1 MGESVG
7 TPQLGI
13 ISESSRFG
21 RLSLAVPPLFL
32 WIALTDQ
39 TILQLN
45 PPNHAR
51 PRSGGL
57 KVSFPCLPAPPL
69 NPTPSPNAPV
79 VSQQAAPLPPPIE
92 VRRALPAKPRPPLDL
107 TPPGCESAAIGVLGG
122 SCMQLP
128 SRADAEREVD
138 PFL

>member
-32 WIALTDQ
+32 WIALTDH

-57 KVSFPCLPAPPL
+57 ILLLSLVVMS
-69 NPTPSPNAPV
+69 SVYENA
-79 VSQQAAPLPPPIE
+79 
-92 VRRALPAKPRPPLDL
+92 
-107 TPPGCESAAIGVLGG
+107 T
-122 SCMQLP
+122 
-128 SRADAEREVD
+128 
-138 PFL
+138 